1 MLHTLLA
8 CLDGTTDHSVLV
20 ELGIRWARQFDCLLV
35 GVTVVDEP
43 SLRRPSPGRPGGY
56 LEKLQEQWVARA
68 RHEVEEVL
76 ERFTLRC
83 TEAGV
88 AHKLLEDVGTP
99 GEQILRE
106 AQRYDLL
113 LMGRHACY
121 QEQKDRHQT
130 LSSVLRCTPRP
141 VVVVP
146 DQTPPATGGI
156 LIAYDGSVPA
166 ARALYAFAST
176 GLHQL
181 GDVHILT
188 VDAADSVAAA
198 RTADRARDFLAFQGI
213 SAHVHAVVRT
223 DSVAAAI
230 LDEIQRRDIQLLV
243 MGAHGKPAWQEFLLG
258 SATSRLVGE
267 SPVPVFLY
275 H

>member
-8 CLDGTTDHSVLV
+8 CLEGATDQSAVA
-20 ELGIRWARQFDCLLV
+20 ELGIRWAQRFGCLLV

-43 SLRRPSPGRPGGY
+43 SLRGPSPGRPGGY
-56 LEKLQEQWVARA
+56 LEKLQDEWVARA

-76 ERFTLRC
+76 QRFTLKC

-88 AHKLLEDVGTP
+88 SHKLLEDTGPP

-106 AQRYDLL
+106 AERYDLL

-121 QEQKDRHQT
+121 QEQKHRQQT
-130 LSSVLRCTPRP
+130 LSQVLHATPRP

-146 DQTPPATGGI
+146 DQESPPSGGV
-156 LIAYDGSVPA
+156 LIAYDGSLPA

-198 RTADRARDFLAFQGI
+198 QTADRARDFLAFHGI
-213 SAHVHAVVRT
+213 SAEAHPTVRT
-223 DSVAAAI
+223 DSAAAAAM
-230 LDEIQRRDIQLLV
+230 LE
-243 MGAHGKPAWQEFLLG
+243 E
-258 SATSRLVGE
+258 
-267 SPVPVFLY
+267 
-275 H
+275 